1 MAWRQG
7 SRSGS
12 PRASLPVT
20 GEAPAGICQ
29 NAARNINLGTARMTE
44 GPGKEEKILRM
55 LKRVL
60 TDIAK
65 DTSTPPGMKH
75 PLSENTVQGI
85 RDCLALISAREREL
99 SEESGRPSRS
109 RPEFIDEP
117 KKTQVVTLHRKFPGT
132 EEADRVVHKR
142 SKKPGDDKKH

>member
-1 MAWRQG
+1 MNTDG
-7 SRSGS
+7 LS
-12 PRASLPVT
+12 
-20 GEAPAGICQ
+20 
-29 NAARNINLGTARMTE
+29 
-44 GPGKEEKILRM
+44 KEEQILRM

-75 PLSENTVQGI
+75 PLTETTIQGI

-99 SEESGRPSRS
+99 AQEAGRPSHA

-117 KKTQVVTLHRKFPGT
+117 KKSHVVTLHKP
-132 EEADRVVHKR
+132 K
-142 SKKPGDDKKH
+142 KKPGDDQTH